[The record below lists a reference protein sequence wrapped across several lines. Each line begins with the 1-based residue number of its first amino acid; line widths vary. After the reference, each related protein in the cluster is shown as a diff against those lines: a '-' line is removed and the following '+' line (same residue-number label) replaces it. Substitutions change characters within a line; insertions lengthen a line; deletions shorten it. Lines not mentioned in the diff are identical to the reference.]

1 MSEELQFD
9 GSVSAEQSEAQ
20 AADEASSLEIGEQL
34 QNAENQLL
42 AGKYKTAEDLER
54 GYLELQTKFSEQ
66 NPPSQEPEQ
75 QQQSEQPSSVGDRL
89 AEAFEAYTNEKQ
101 FNAEAFED
109 VSKEELIKAFFDNSE
124 ASPDLSETQINNV
137 VNRVGGREQ
146 YDQMLRWAATA
157 LPPEDIKQ
165 FDQIVDSANVTQIN
179 MAVDAI
185 AKRYFDANGQDGN
198 TLTGRQAINNQSYRS
213 QQELIRDMNDPKYEN
228 DPAYRNDVMN
238 KLANSPNLE
247 F

>member
-1 MSEELQFD
+1 MSDELQFD
-9 GSVSAEQSEAQ
+9 GSVPAEQSEAQ

-34 QNAENQLL
+34 QQAENQLL

-54 GYLELQTKFSEQ
+54 GYLELQSKFSEQ
-66 NPPSQEPEQ
+66 TPEPQPEQ
-75 QQQSEQPSSVGDRL
+75 QQQFEQPSSVSDKL
-89 AEAFEAYTNEKQ
+89 ADAYEAYSKQ
-101 FNAEAFED
+101 EQFDPKAFED
-109 VSKEELIKAFFDNSE
+109 VSKEDLIKAFFANAE
-124 ASPDLSETQINNV
+124 AGEADLSEAQVSDV
-137 VNRVGGREQ
+137 VGRVGGREQ
-146 YDQMLRWAATA
+146 YDQMLRWAAST
-157 LPPEDIKQ
+157 LPREDIEQ

>member
-1 MSEELQFD
+1 MSEMQFD
-9 GSVSAEQSEAQ
+9 GSVPAEQSEAQ

-34 QNAENQLL
+34 SQAENQLL
-42 AGKYKTAEDLER
+42 AGKYKSAEDLER

-66 NPPSQEPEQ
+66 NPTPQQPEQ
-75 QQQSEQPSSVGDRL
+75 QQQFEQPSSVGDKL

-101 FNAEAFED
+101 FNAEAFND

-124 ASPDLSETQINNV
+124 APADLSDQQINEV
-137 VNRVGGREQ
+137 VGRGGGQEQ
-146 YDQMLRWAATA
+146 HEQMMRWAASVF
-157 LPPEDIKQ
+157 PPEEIQQ
-165 FDQIVDSANVTQIN
+165 FDQIIDSANVTQIN
-179 MAVDAI
+179 MAVDAV
-185 AKRYFDANGQDGN
+185 AKRFFDANGQEGT